1 MSESNIGPQ
10 RGPSSSAKIQAET
23 KATKKE
29 LAEYI
34 SKQLGIDFKEDDI
47 LHIVQTSKVRS
58 LRERFDAW
66 WESRYVNSGWGL
78 AEKALAFDAFQH
90 GYAAGIN
97 QSNQPNPRCC
107 AKCGGAGWSQRS
119 TGELVECDQCDSCGL

>member
-1 MSESNIGPQ
+1 MSESKIGPQ

-47 LHIVQTSKVRS
+47 LHIVQTNKVRS

-90 GYAAGIN
+90 GYAAGKN
-97 QSNQPNPRCC
+97 QLDQPNSRCC
-107 AKCGGAGWSQRS
+107 AKCGGSGTVQRW
-119 TGELVECDQCDSCGL
+119 TGEYVECDACDARGF